1 VRRSII
7 SLGDALRVCA
17 DLRPEDEET
26 RHALRDLLGVEAEA
40 TTPAPV
46 NLGAW
51 LPSSSHNL
59 MTSQHK
65 TTMEKERLEVAP
77 PEKAF
82 TGSEAASPPPSSARI
97 GSRSKLMLVTRRG
110 EQPSPPVWLAQ
121 VPAIEAFDEPGVD
134 PPTQPLFDRVRRRGL
149 LSSALAVHVEEG
161 DLDMQRIV
169 AIVSAGQPLQFLP
182 RLRVP
187 TLRRGVQVLLD
198 VGQGMDPF
206 AEDQRGLVRALDD
219 VLADDRLEV
228 LRFNCCPTRG
238 VQGESESSYRAWR
251 PPPQRVPLLAVT
263 DLGIGGPMLDRERA
277 TTAEWLAFAHRVR
290 EAGYDIVVFVPY
302 EATRWPRRLQS
313 AMKLIH
319 WSERTTVG
327 AVRRA
332 LRDGRRRLSS

>member
-1 VRRSII
+1 
-7 SLGDALRVCA
+7 
-17 DLRPEDEET
+17 
-26 RHALRDLLGVEAEA
+26 
-40 TTPAPV
+40 
-46 NLGAW
+46 
-51 LPSSSHNL
+51 

-65 TTMEKERLEVAP
+65 TTMEKQRLEVAP

-82 TGSEAASPPPSSARI
+82 TGSKAASPSPSSARM
-97 GSRSKLMLVTRRG
+97 GSRSKLTLVTRRG

-121 VPAIEAFDEPGVD
+121 VPAIEALDEPGVN

-149 LSSALAVHVEEG
+149 LSSALATHVEEG

-169 AIVSAGQPLQFLP
+169 ATVSAGQPLQYLP

-228 LRFNCCPTRG
+228 LRFAGCPTRG
-238 VQGESESSYRAWR
+238 VRGESESSYRAWH
-251 PPPQRVPLLAVT
+251 PPPHGVPLLAVT
-263 DLGIGGPMLDRERA
+263 DLGIGGPMLDRERP
-277 TTAEWLAFAHRVR
+277 TTGEWLAFTHRVR

-313 AMKLIH
+313 TMNLIH

-332 LRDGRRRLSS
+332 LRDGRRWLSS

>member
-1 VRRSII
+1 
-7 SLGDALRVCA
+7 LRVCA
-17 DLRPEDEET
+17 DLQPEDDEA
-26 RHALRDLLGVEAEA
+26 RQALRDLLGVETDA
-40 TTPAPV
+40 TATPPPA

-59 MTSQHK
+59 MTSQRK
-65 TTMEKERLEVAP
+65 ATMEERLDVAT
-77 PEKAF
+77 PEKQF
-82 TGSEAASPPPSSARI
+82 TGSGAASSSPSSARM
-97 GSRSKLMLVTRRG
+97 GSRSTLKLVTRRS
-110 EQPSPPVWLAQ
+110 EQPSPPVWLTQ
-121 VPAIEAFDEPGVD
+121 VSALESLDEPGVN
-134 PPTQPLFDRVRRRGL
+134 PPTQPLFDRLRQRGL
-149 LSSALAVHVEEG
+149 LSSSLATHIEEG
-161 DLDMQRIV
+161 DLDVERIV
-169 AIVSAGQPLQFLP
+169 ATVSRGEPLQYLP
-182 RLRVP
+182 RLPVP

-228 LRFNCCPTRG
+228 LRFNGCPTRG

-251 PPPQRVPLLAVT
+251 PPPQGMPLLAVT
-263 DLGIGGPMLDRERA
+263 DLGIGGPILDSERA

>member
-1 VRRSII
+1 M
-7 SLGDALRVCA
+7 
-17 DLRPEDEET
+17 
-26 RHALRDLLGVEAEA
+26 EAEA

-51 LPSSSHNL
+51 LPSSSQNL
-59 MTSQHK
+59 MTSQRK
-65 TTMEKERLEVAP
+65 ATLEKERREVAP

-82 TGSEAASPPPSSARI
+82 TGSEAASISPSSARI
-97 GSRSKLMLVTRRG
+97 GSRSKLTLLTQKG

-121 VPAIEAFDEPGVD
+121 VPPIKGLDEPGVN
-134 PPTQPLFDRVRRRGL
+134 PPIQPLFDRVRRRGL
-149 LSSALAVHVEEG
+149 LSSALAVHVDEG

-169 AIVSAGQPLQFLP
+169 AIVSAGQPLQYLP

-228 LRFNCCPTRG
+228 LRFVGCPTRG
-238 VQGESESSYRAWR
+238 VRGESESSYRAWR
-251 PPPQRVPLLAVT
+251 PPPRGVPLLAVT
-263 DLGIGGPMLDRERA
+263 ELGIGGPMLDPERP
-277 TTAEWLAFAHRVR
+277 TTAEWLAFAHCVR
-290 EAGYDIVVFVPY
+290 EAGYDMVVFVPY

-313 AMKLIH
+313 TMKLIH

-332 LRDGRRRLSS
+332 LRDGWRRLSS

>member
-1 VRRSII
+1 VSRSII

-17 DLRPEDEET
+17 DLRPEDEEA
-26 RHALRDLLGVEAEA
+26 RQALRDLLGVESD
-40 TTPAPV
+40 TTIPAPAS
-46 NLGAW
+46 LGAW

-59 MTSQHK
+59 MTSQRK
-65 TTMEKERLEVAP
+65 ATAEKEGLEVTP

-82 TGSEAASPPPSSARI
+82 TGSGAASSSPSSDRMS
-97 GSRSKLMLVTRRG
+97 SRSTLTLVTRRA
-110 EQPSPPVWLAQ
+110 EQPTPPVWLAQ
-121 VPAIEAFDEPGVD
+121 VPALGALDEPGAN
-134 PPTQPLFDRVRRRGL
+134 PPTQPLFDRLRRRGL
-149 LSSALAVHVEEG
+149 LSSALATHVAEG
-161 DLDMQRIV
+161 DLDIERIV

-182 RLRVP
+182 RLPVP

-228 LRFNCCPTRG
+228 LRFNGCPTRG
-238 VQGESESSYRAWR
+238 VQGESESRYRAWR
-251 PPPQRVPLLAVT
+251 PPPNGVPLLAVT

-277 TTAEWLAFAHRVR
+277 TASEWLAFAHRVR
-290 EAGYDIVVFVPY
+290 EAGYDMVVLVPY

-313 AMKLIH
+313 TMKLIH

-332 LRDGRRRLSS
+332 LRDGRRRLNS